1 MKSVLHDVQQCEGVV
16 CVITCSIRC
25 YLYIYNVFLLSL
37 LLFQFEIGKHF
48 MARVLC
54 LIMIPIF
61 VYLFWFAV
69 HFKMLPKT

>member
-1 MKSVLHDVQQCEGVV
+1 MTSVMHDVQQCERLYVLLHV
-16 CVITCSIRC
+16 A
-25 YLYIYNVFLLSL
+25 YLMLSL
-37 LLFQFEIGKHF
+37 YLQCLFTLFQFEIGKHF

>member
-25 YLYIYNVFLLSL
+25 YHYIYNVFT
-37 LLFQFEIGKHF
+37 LFQFEIGKHF